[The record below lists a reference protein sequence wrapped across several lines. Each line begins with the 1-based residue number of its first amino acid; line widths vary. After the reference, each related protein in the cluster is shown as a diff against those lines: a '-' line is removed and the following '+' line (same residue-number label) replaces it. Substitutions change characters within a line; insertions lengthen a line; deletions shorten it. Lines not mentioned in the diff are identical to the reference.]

1 MQKRVLQLIAPI
13 YMTFLAV
20 AETGSFSKAAGK
32 LFVSPVAV
40 MNQMNELE
48 GEVKAVLFVRTNRG
62 VSLTRAGQ
70 MLQTKLLAIK
80 KQADQAMAEVR
91 AISAKDKVRIRVG
104 ASMMRPATLLTA

>member
-1 MQKRVLQLIAPI
+1 MRNKLIWYQLRLNAKEGAAIDCFNLHDI
-13 YMTFLAV
+13 LAV

-80 KQADQAMAEVR
+80 K
-91 AISAKDKVRIRVG
+91 
-104 ASMMRPATLLTA
+104 TN

>member
-1 MQKRVLQLIAPI
+1 LIATI

-62 VSLTRAGQ
+62 GCGQ
-70 MLQTKLLAIK
+70 KVGPDLSE
-80 KQADQAMAEVR
+80 AERLPV
-91 AISAKDKVRIRVG
+91 
-104 ASMMRPATLLTA
+104 L

>member
-1 MQKRVLQLIAPI
+1 MQKRVLQLIASI

-48 GEVKAVLFVRTNRG
+48 GEVKAVLFDPCRTN
-62 VSLTRAGQ
+62 AAN
-70 MLQTKLLAIK
+70 QTSRHK
-80 KQADQAMAEVR
+80 K
-91 AISAKDKVRIRVG
+91 
-104 ASMMRPATLLTA
+104 TN